1 MFKNVL
7 LAVDLNH
14 DTSWNK
20 ALPVAL
26 ANCSAFGARLHVVM
40 VMPDFGM
47 PIVAAQFPQD
57 FAKKM
62 HDETKRHLKD
72 FVDKHVT
79 PETDALY
86 DVLVGGTVYELILDY
101 AEKHDVDLIVMAAY
115 RPDLKT
121 YLLGPNAERV
131 ARHATASVLVVRD

>member
-1 MFKNVL
+1 MFKNIL

-14 DTSWNK
+14 DASWEK

-26 ANCSAFGARLHVVM
+26 ANCKSFSARLHVVM

-47 PIVAAQFPQD
+47 PLVANFFPDD
-57 FAKKM
+57 FAHKL
-62 HDETKRHLKD
+62 HDSTEQHLKE
-72 FVDKHVT
+72 FVEKHV
-79 PETDALY
+79 PSSIDSEHH
-86 DVLVGGTVYELILDY
+86 VLSGGTIYGLILEY
-101 AEKHDVDLIVMAAY
+101 ASKKDIDLIVMAAH

-131 ARHATASVLVVRD
+131 SRHAHASVLVVRD

>member
-14 DTSWNK
+14 DASWKK

-26 ANCSAFGARLHVVM
+26 ANCKAFGARLHVVM

-47 PIVAAQFPQD
+47 PFVAAQFPKD
-57 FAKKM
+57 FAKKLYG
-62 HDETKRHLKD
+62 EAERHLKE
-72 FVDKHVT
+72 FVDKQVT
-79 PETDALY
+79 PEIDAQHS
-86 DVLVGGTVYELILDY
+86 VLPGGTVYERILEY
-101 AEKHDVDLIVMAAY
+101 AKSHAIDLIVMKAY
-115 RPDLKT
+115 RPDLKD

-131 ARHATASVLVVRD
+131 ARHTNASVLIVRD

>member
-14 DTSWNK
+14 DASWKK

-26 ANCSAFGARLHVVM
+26 ANCKAFGARLHVVM

-47 PIVAAQFPQD
+47 PFVASQFPKD
-57 FAKKM
+57 FAKKLYV
-62 HDETKRHLKD
+62 EAERHLKE
-72 FVDKHVT
+72 FVDKRVT
-79 PETDALY
+79 PEIDAQHS
-86 DVLVGGTVYELILDY
+86 VLPGGTIYERILEY
-101 AEKHDVDLIVMAAY
+101 AKSNAIDLIVMTAY
-115 RPDLKT
+115 RPDLKD

-131 ARHATASVLVVRD
+131 ARHTKASVLIVRE